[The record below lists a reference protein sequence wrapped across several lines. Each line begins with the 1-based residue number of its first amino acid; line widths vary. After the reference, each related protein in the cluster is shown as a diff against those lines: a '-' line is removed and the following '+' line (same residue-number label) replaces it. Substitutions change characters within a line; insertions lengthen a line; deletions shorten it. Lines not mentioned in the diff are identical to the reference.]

1 MVAARLWVRLVS
13 VLVPG
18 PDREEWI
25 EEWDGELAA
34 RGWRMTHAWGALS
47 DAWYLTREGWTM
59 DGMLMDV
66 RAAARSLARR
76 PFFTALAG
84 ITLAVG
90 IGANTAI
97 YSVVDAVLL
106 NPLPYPESDRLVSAN
121 HTAPGLNVP
130 LVPHSEGT
138 YLHYLEGFRA
148 LSSFAVFTDESL
160 TLITGGEPQRI
171 SGATVTQEFFD
182 VLGVPPM
189 LGRGFTEGEDRK
201 GGEPVAVLGYAVW
214 QQTFGSD
221 RAIVGRLVELDGVRR
236 RVVGVMPEGFA
247 FPTEAGVWIPL
258 GIDDVEPDLGSYR
271 WLGVGRLAPGA
282 TVASVN
288 AEMQEL
294 LYSFVDANPEE
305 LTREVLEQAD
315 FRPDAK
321 PLMELYVADVRQAL
335 WVLLG
340 TVGFVLLI
348 ACANVANLFLVRAE
362 GRQREQALR
371 TALGASRSHMIRQY
385 MAESV
390 TLALGGGLLGLALAS
405 VGVQGLLRLAPV
417 AVPRASEIGI
427 DGSVLLFT
435 LGVSVA
441 SGLLFGL
448 FPIVGYARPDLSSA
462 LKEGGRS
469 TTGGRERHR
478 VRSALVVAQVALA
491 LVLLVGSGLMAR
503 SFMALRSVD
512 PGFQPTDRLTFR
524 VSLPEAEYPDAETTR
539 AFHRSFR
546 ERLSVIPGVR
556 AAALASALP
565 LAETKNASPIEPV
578 DRPVGEGQL
587 APVVNIR
594 QISPGYFEAMGIT
607 LTEGRELTADDGG
620 DQVRSVVVSETLARA
635 FWPGESAMGRRLRS
649 QGDTLSWE
657 VVGVAAEVRFERLD
671 RPPEVLLYL
680 PMVFGNPPN
689 PQLARQFAVVLHV
702 SGNPLAFVAAAREAL
717 REVDPRLP
725 MVDPTTVEKTTRDA
739 MAATSF
745 TALLLG
751 VAAGIALLLGSVGIY
766 GVISYVVTR
775 RTQEIGVRMA
785 LGAPAAQVLR
795 EVVRQGMVL
804 TGVGVAVGLG
814 GAWAVSRVLASLLYG
829 VSATDPATYIVTTVA
844 LSGIAALASWFPAR
858 RASRVDPMVALRAE

>member
-1 MVAARLWVRLVS
+1 
-13 VLVPG
+13 
-18 PDREEWI
+18 
-25 EEWDGELAA
+25 
-34 RGWRMTHAWGALS
+34 
-47 DAWYLTREGWTM
+47 
-59 DGMLMDV
+59 
-66 RAAARSLARR
+66 
-76 PFFTALAG
+76 
-84 ITLAVG
+84 
-90 IGANTAI
+90 
-97 YSVVDAVLL
+97 
-106 NPLPYPESDRLVSAN
+106 
-121 HTAPGLNVP
+121 
-130 LVPHSEGT
+130 
-138 YLHYLEGFRA
+138 
-148 LSSFAVFTDESL
+148 
-160 TLITGGEPQRI
+160 
-171 SGATVTQEFFD
+171 
-182 VLGVPPM
+182 
-189 LGRGFTEGEDRK
+189 
-201 GGEPVAVLGYAVW
+201 
-214 QQTFGSD
+214 
-221 RAIVGRLVELDGVRR
+221 
-236 RVVGVMPEGFA
+236 
-247 FPTEAGVWIPL
+247 
-258 GIDDVEPDLGSYR
+258 
-271 WLGVGRLAPGA
+271 
-282 TVASVN
+282 
-288 AEMQEL
+288 
-294 LYSFVDANPEE
+294 
-305 LTREVLEQAD
+305 
-315 FRPDAK
+315 
-321 PLMELYVADVRQAL
+321 
-335 WVLLG
+335 
-340 TVGFVLLI
+340 
-348 ACANVANLFLVRAE
+348 
-362 GRQREQALR
+362 
-371 TALGASRSHMIRQY
+371 
-385 MAESV
+385 
-390 TLALGGGLLGLALAS
+390 
-405 VGVQGLLRLAPV
+405 
-417 AVPRASEIGI
+417 
-427 DGSVLLFT
+427 
-435 LGVSVA
+435 
-441 SGLLFGL
+441 
-448 FPIVGYARPDLSSA
+448 
-462 LKEGGRS
+462 
-469 TTGGRERHR
+469 
-478 VRSALVVAQVALA
+478 
-491 LVLLVGSGLMAR
+491 
-503 SFMALRSVD
+503 
-512 PGFQPTDRLTFR
+512 LTFR

-829 VSATDPATYIVTTVA
+829 VSATDPATYVVTTVA